1 MNENFSADYISII
14 RRLGPL
20 MLVGGVMALILHS
33 SEIMNRRPWFKVV
46 SAIIQIFTLGAA
58 AAFVSALMIPYIPY
72 LSDNPETHLMVAA
85 MAGVSGQK
93 TFDFIQAKIFKYD
106 PGCILRE
113 KNNGR

>member
-93 TFDFIQAKIFKYD
+93 KFYFIQTKIFKYD
-106 PGCILRE
+106 TRRNLRG
-113 KNNGR
+113 KKKGR

>member
-33 SEIMNRRPWFKVV
+33 SDIMNRRPWFKVV

-106 PGCILRE
+106 PGCILHE